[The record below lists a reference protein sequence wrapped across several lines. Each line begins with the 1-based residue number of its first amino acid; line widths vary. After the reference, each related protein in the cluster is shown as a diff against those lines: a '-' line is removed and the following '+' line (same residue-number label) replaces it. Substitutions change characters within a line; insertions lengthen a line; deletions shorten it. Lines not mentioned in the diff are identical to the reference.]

1 MLMAI
6 TRSLDLDGL
15 PSAVVVAWAGVSMLS
30 VQPGELVEVRSTDPE
45 AVVPG
50 DRQRAGR
57 AGQAGRRIPVRDPA
71 ALGPAGPVA
80 PLGFR
85 SGLRLGFRGLSYE
98 LVVVAV

>member
-45 AVVPG
+45 AV
-50 DRQRAGR
+50 
-57 AGQAGRRIPVRDPA
+57 RD
-71 ALGPAGPVA
+71 LGVWSRVTGN
-80 PLGFR
+80 
-85 SGLRLGFRGLSYE
+85 E
-98 LVVVAV
+98 LVEQAKQGDVFRFVIRRRSARPARLHR